1 MATMTENDIG
11 AGPDSGGVR
20 MTKSAVA
27 ALRNLQRPEAE
38 SVAKAIAAIG
48 QVEGKPVVS
57 GENGTQYFAIVP
69 DDSRAHVVMYRKAPD
84 GYLVTSLADRDAYQ
98 TFETAERPGLF
109 PPGFLQS
116 GTFKT
121 AVEAIAATLGIILG
135 ARSGRT

>member
-1 MATMTENDIG
+1 MMENDIG

-48 QVEGKPVVS
+48 QVEGKPIVS
-57 GENGTQYFAIVP
+57 GENGMQYFAIVP
-69 DDSRAHVVMYRKAPD
+69 GDSRAPVVMYRKASD
-84 GYLVTSLADRDAYQ
+84 GYLVTSLADRDAYR
-98 TFETAERPGLF
+98 TFETAEEPGLF
-109 PPGFLQS
+109 RPWLLQS

-121 AVEAIAATLGIILG
+121 AVGAIAAALGIILG
-135 ARSGRT
+135 AHGGHT